1 MFQLSTA
8 ASAILE
14 SAYEVIN
21 ESEFGYRFQT
31 LVVEVLKGVP
41 GLGDLCDNRA
51 AGQPDCYANASG
63 VGVEI
68 KARRTN
74 PLTLDPNSWNSLT
87 TYDKPRL
94 VAMLTTVAPYPL
106 WVARLDGLTS
116 GPIRLSRETPID
128 AELESHMQPTLSLL
142 IEALGVQ
149 GIAEGSRD
157 DLANRAARSIAH
169 ALQ

>member
-41 GLGDLCDNRA
+41 GLGDLYDNRG

-68 KARRTN
+68 KARQAN
-74 PLTLDPNSWNSLT
+74 PLALDANSWKSLA
-87 TYDKPRL
+87 TYKSPRL

-128 AELESHMQPTLSLL
+128 AELESQMQPTLSLL